1 MVPSRSLKSPAGMRM
16 QPAVTT
22 VSLPPTASMTPK
34 PVRFNPGSMP
44 RMRVVSDTVL
54 SGQKMKEYAILREM
68 PWVRML

>member
-1 MVPSRSLKSPAGMRM
+1 MAKNSKPRKKYR
-16 QPAVTT
+16 
-22 VSLPPTASMTPK
+22 PK